1 MAMAR
6 VVAASVAMERP
17 LRLSVVMTALYFKT
31 PQSSLVAPGFKLS
44 QRQSSWLEP
53 TLISK
58 LSHAIDPMWHIHLA
72 SRSTSPSK
80 LSPSSAM

>member
-1 MAMAR
+1 MSAYEHARDARLQKGLVRLLVVLALMAMAR

-44 QRQSSWLEP
+44 QR
-53 TLISK
+53 
-58 LSHAIDPMWHIHLA
+58 
-72 SRSTSPSK
+72 
-80 LSPSSAM
+80 